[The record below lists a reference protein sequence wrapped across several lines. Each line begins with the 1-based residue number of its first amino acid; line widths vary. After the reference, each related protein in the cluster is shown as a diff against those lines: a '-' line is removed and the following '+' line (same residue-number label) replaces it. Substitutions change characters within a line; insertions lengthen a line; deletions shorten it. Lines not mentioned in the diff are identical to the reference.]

1 MILHRSCI
9 LTTALA
15 FSLAASA
22 MAGDKSTPA
31 PEPPPV
37 QNSWFADNVQRPK
50 APFEEVP
57 GKDPN
62 GWSFRLEPYLWSPGV
77 YGTVGIG
84 DLPQMGVNSSPIDVL
99 KQLDWGVFMQA
110 EIRKGRWGIAADGFF
125 AQFSADLTPSGPIYK
140 SASAQLQQ
148 SMDSFILAYRAIDA
162 RNFFVDA
169 YAGARVYYM
178 GLDITAEVKDTRATR
193 LAQAIGERVAPEKA
207 FPTSA
212 DADRWWAD
220 PILGLRF
227 RVNVTRVL
235 FLTGQA
241 DVGGFGAGS
250 DIAFFTQGSAGVNIT
265 RNISLEAG
273 YRYMYV
279 DYNKDN
285 FLFRMNMPGVYAGMG
300 FRF

>member
-1 MILHRSCI
+1 MILRRSGI
-9 LTTALA
+9 LAALA
-15 FSLAASA
+15 LSLAASA
-22 MAGDKSTPA
+22 LAGDKSTPA
-31 PEPPPV
+31 PEPI
-37 QNSWFADNVQRPK
+37 QSSWFADNVLRPRT
-50 APFEEVP
+50 PFAVVP

-77 YGTVGIG
+77 YGTVGVG

-99 KQLDWGVFMQA
+99 KKLDWGVFMQA

-162 RNFFVDA
+162 RTFFVDA

-178 GLDITAEVKDTRATR
+178 GVDITADVNDNRATR
-193 LAQAIGERVAPEKA
+193 IAQAIGKRVAPEKS